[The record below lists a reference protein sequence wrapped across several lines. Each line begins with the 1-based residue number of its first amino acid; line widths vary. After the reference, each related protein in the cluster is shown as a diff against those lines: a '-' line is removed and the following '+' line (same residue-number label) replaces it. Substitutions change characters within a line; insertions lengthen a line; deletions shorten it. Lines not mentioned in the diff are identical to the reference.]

1 MQRCPTTTYLQPGT
15 INVLASLNSFFPS
28 ITTERGGGGFWAQS
42 RGFVALLLKE
52 LSKNT
57 VISCLVQTIQHISSL
72 VLETEIMAFCRLI
85 FPTRRVH
92 VLHTVCVSTNL
103 YNRIGM

>member
-28 ITTERGGGGFWAQS
+28 ITTERGGFWAQS